1 MSGPHSRTTVR
12 PDHAVIAPDGHVTG
26 PVPGWSGA
34 EHVQLIAPP
43 MGARFSMALV
53 RLQAGGVAGPPAAG
67 CGRAVYVLDGV
78 LALEAGEGR
87 RYELGPGGVA
97 YVPPGEAHSLTAAT
111 RVRACV
117 IDKPH
122 TILAGAARGRP
133 VIEDATRL
141 TPQDLLGDP
150 RVRVTTLLPEDDAL
164 DLALNLMTFDPG
176 ASLPFVETHVMEH
189 GLLVLEGSLVYRLG
203 DSWYPVGA
211 GDAIWMGP
219 FCPQWC
225 CAYGT
230 GPASYLIYKDW
241 NRDVMA

>member
-1 MSGPHSRTTVR
+1 MTGPHARTVVR
-12 PDHAVIAPDGHVTG
+12 RDHAVIAPETHVPG
-26 PVPGWSGA
+26 PVPGWSDA
-34 EHVQLIAPP
+34 EHVQLVAPA

-53 RLQAGGVAGPPAAG
+53 TVVAGSVAGPPAEG
-67 CGRAVYVLDGV
+67 CGRAVYVVSGTV
-78 LALEAGEGR
+78 ALEAAGR

-97 YVPPGEAHSLTAAT
+97 YIPPGDAHTLTASGAG
-111 RVRACV
+111 RICV

-122 TILAGAARGRP
+122 VALAGAARGRP
-133 VIEDATRL
+133 VIGDATRT
-141 TPQDLLGDP
+141 TPAEFLGDP
-150 RVRVTTLLPEDDAL
+150 HVRVTQLLPDDPAL
-164 DLALNLMTFDPG
+164 DLALNIMTFDPG

-189 GLLVLEGSLVYRLG
+189 GLLMLEGSLVYRLG
-203 DSWYPVGA
+203 GSWYPVSA